1 MAYVK
6 QEWEDRQVENPMTF
20 TMTDNQDGTITLT
33 PQPGVVQNEGTKF
46 TADRMNHI
54 EEGIAGITQEK
65 NIMTAYP
72 SAYNTV
78 VTKNNT
84 SIVLDSSTSIGSNL
98 TLSNSAIVIGKGIT
112 KVMISA
118 QFFFQDYQLTGYCY
132 PFIKKNDVGV
142 AGALTER
149 GVSGMPAYMS
159 VTISPF
165 LLDVTEGDKIS
176 LTVGDI
182 NDVRTIYRGKSPT
195 GILHTYLT
203 VEAVE

>member
-20 TMTDNQDGTITLT
+20 TMTDNQDGTITLI

-118 QFFFQDYQLTGYCY
+118 QFFFQDYQLQGYCY

-149 GVSGMPAYMS
+149 GVSGMPTYMS

-182 NDVRTIYRGKSPT
+182 NDVRTIYRGNSPT